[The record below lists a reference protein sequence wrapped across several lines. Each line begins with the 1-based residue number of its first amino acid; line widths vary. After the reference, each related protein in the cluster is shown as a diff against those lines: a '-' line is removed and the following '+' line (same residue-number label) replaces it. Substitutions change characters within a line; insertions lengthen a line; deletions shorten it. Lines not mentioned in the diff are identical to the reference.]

1 MNKKYVQLAES
12 MVIIQNEQEKD
23 PFLNKLYMVLHLA
36 NWDCENIHEEWKKEV
51 EELFSIYNN
60 I

>member
-1 MNKKYVQLAES
+1 MNKKYVKLAES

-36 NWDCENIHEEWKKEV
+36 N
-51 EELFSIYNN
+51 
-60 I
+60 